1 MGGACSTHRRDEKY
15 NILVGK
21 RPLGRPRCR
30 WGDIRTDLMGKK
42 GGKLWI
48 GCIWLRIG

>member
-1 MGGACSTHRRDEKY
+1 MGEMINTYR
-15 NILVGK
+15 ILARKPDRK
-21 RPLGRPRCR
+21 RPLRRPRCR